1 MTGLQG
7 RLVQSSLGIQTV
19 DTTAEVD
26 ISEMQQIYEKMMMS
40 IRYVDNYSYLEQG
53 RYIDRAYYRE
63 ARTGF

>member
-40 IRYVDNYSYLEQG
+40 IRYVDNSYLEQG

>member
-40 IRYVDNYSYLEQG
+40 IRYVDISYLEQG